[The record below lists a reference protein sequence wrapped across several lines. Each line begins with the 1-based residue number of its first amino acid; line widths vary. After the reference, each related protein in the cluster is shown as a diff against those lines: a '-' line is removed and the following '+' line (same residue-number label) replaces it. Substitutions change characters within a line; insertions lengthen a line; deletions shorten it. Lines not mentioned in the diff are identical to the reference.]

1 MKDLNASLQ
10 ELDDLKELLVELHK
24 RKNLEEPIPLEQVG
38 EYIKSFRKE
47 RNITQHD
54 FAALAG
60 VSKNVLASIEAG
72 RHTARLEGFLR
83 VTNALGL
90 KVVLHE

>member
-1 MKDLNASLQ
+1 MKNLKTSLQ

-24 RKNLEEPIPLEQVG
+24 RKSLEEPIPLEQVG
-38 EYIKSFRKE
+38 EHIKSFRKE
-47 RNITQHD
+47 RNITQND

-72 RHTARLEGFLR
+72 RHTVRLEGLLR
-83 VTNALGL
+83 VTNALAL
-90 KVVLHE
+90 KIVLHE